1 MASKVVGLC
10 NEKICPIIEKLGYE
24 VVEVEYQKKVDGMN
38 LTFYIDK
45 ENGVTVDD
53 CEKVNDAIS
62 DALDE
67 LDPTQGETYL
77 LNISSP
83 GLDRPIKNY
92 KDFLRNKDKKVK
104 ITLYKQIDGIK
115 NYIGL
120 LKDYTE
126 NDVTVAVDDKLVVL
140 KHSEIAQISPVI
152 EF

>member
-1 MASKVVGLC
+1 MASKVVSLC
-10 NEKICPIIEKLGYE
+10 NEKICPLIEKLGYE

-45 ENGVTVDD
+45 ENGVTVED
-53 CEKVNDAIS
+53 CEKVNDAIF

-67 LDPTQGETYL
+67 LDPTQGEPYL

-104 ITLYKQIDGIK
+104 VTLYKQNDGIK

-126 NDVTVAVDDKLVVL
+126 TDVTIAVDDKLIIL

>member
-45 ENGVTVDD
+45 ENGVTVED

-67 LDPTQGETYL
+67 LDPTQGEPYL

-104 ITLYKQIDGIK
+104 ITLYKQIDAIK